1 MERQACLLDRRDRD
15 EQRKILVVED
25 EKKIARVLS
34 LELEYEG
41 YEVTVKETGIDGL
54 QALEEDSFDL
64 VLLDVMLPELS
75 GLEVL
80 RRVRK
85 TNTATPIILITARGS
100 VPDKVS
106 GLDLG
111 ANDYITKPFDI
122 EELLARIR
130 AQLRLNIHAQEEKK
144 TELSI
149 ADLTVNEKTREIQR
163 AGQMLELTP
172 REYDLLVH
180 LLNHQQQVL
189 TRDQLLTAVWG
200 FDYFGDTNVVDVYI
214 RYLRKKIDYPFEKQL
229 IHTVRG
235 VGYVMKG

>member
-1 MERQACLLDRRDRD
+1 MNKG
-15 EQRKILVVED
+15 KILVVED

-41 YEVTVKETGIDGL
+41 YEVTVQDTGMKGL
-54 QALEEDSFDL
+54 QALEEESFDL

-130 AQLRLNIHAQEEKK
+130 AQLRFNHNAQEEKEI
-144 TELSI
+144 ELSI

-163 AGQMLELTP
+163 GDQTLELTP

-180 LLNHQQQVL
+180 LLKHQQQVL

-214 RYLRKKIDYPFEKQL
+214 RYLRKNRLP
-229 IHTVRG
+229 V
-235 VGYVMKG
+235 

>member
-1 MERQACLLDRRDRD
+1 MNKG
-15 EQRKILVVED
+15 KILVVED

-41 YEVTVKETGIDGL
+41 YEVTVKETGMDGL
-54 QALEEDSFDL
+54 QALEEESFDL

-85 TNTATPIILITARGS
+85 TNTATPIMLITARDS

-130 AQLRLNIHAQEEKK
+130 AQLRLNINEQEEKE

-149 ADLTVNEKTREIQR
+149 ADLTVNEKTRDIQR

-180 LLNHQQQVL
+180 LLKHQQQVL

-214 RYLRKKIDYPFEKQL
+214 RYLRKKVDYPFEKQL

>member
-1 MERQACLLDRRDRD
+1 MNKG
-15 EQRKILVVED
+15 KILVVED

-41 YEVTVKETGIDGL
+41 YEVTVKETGMAGL

-130 AQLRLNIHAQEEKK
+130 AQLRLNIYAQEEKE

>member
-1 MERQACLLDRRDRD
+1 MNKG
-15 EQRKILVVED
+15 KILVVED

-41 YEVTVKETGIDGL
+41 YEVTVKETGMDGL

-130 AQLRLNIHAQEEKK
+130 AQLRLNIQAQEEKE

>member
-1 MERQACLLDRRDRD
+1 MNKG
-15 EQRKILVVED
+15 KILVVED

-41 YEVTVKETGIDGL
+41 YEVTVKETGMDGL
-54 QALEEDSFDL
+54 QSLEEDSFDL

-130 AQLRLNIHAQEEKK
+130 AQLRLNIQAQEEKE

>member
-1 MERQACLLDRRDRD
+1 MNKG
-15 EQRKILVVED
+15 KILVVED

-41 YEVTVKETGIDGL
+41 YEVTVKETGMDGL
-54 QALEEDSFDL
+54 QALEEESFDL
-64 VLLDVMLPELS
+64 VSLDVMLPELS

-111 ANDYITKPFDI
+111 ANDYITKPYDI

-130 AQLRLNIHAQEEKK
+130 ARLRLNIHAQEEKE

-149 ADLTVNEKTREIQR
+149 ADLTVNEKTRDIQR

-172 REYDLLVH
+172 REFDLLVH
-180 LLNHQQQVL
+180 LLKHQRQVL

-214 RYLRKKIDYPFEKQL
+214 RYLRKKVDYPFEKQL

>member
-1 MERQACLLDRRDRD
+1 MNKG
-15 EQRKILVVED
+15 KILVVED

-41 YEVTVKETGIDGL
+41 YEVTVKETGMDGL
-54 QALEEDSFDL
+54 QALEEESFDL

-130 AQLRLNIHAQEEKK
+130 AQLRLNIKAQEEKE

-149 ADLTVNEKTREIQR
+149 ADLTVNEKTRDIQR

-180 LLNHQQQVL
+180 LLKHQQQVL

-214 RYLRKKIDYPFEKQL
+214 RYLRKKVDYPFEKQL

>member
-1 MERQACLLDRRDRD
+1 M
-15 EQRKILVVED
+15 VED

-41 YEVTVKETGIDGL
+41 YEVTVQDTGMKGL
-54 QALEEDSFDL
+54 QALEEESFDL

-130 AQLRLNIHAQEEKK
+130 AQLRFNHNAQEEKEI
-144 TELSI
+144 ELSI

-163 AGQMLELTP
+163 GGQTLELTP

-180 LLNHQQQVL
+180 LLKHQQQVL

>member
-1 MERQACLLDRRDRD
+1 MNKG
-15 EQRKILVVED
+15 KILVVED

-41 YEVTVKETGIDGL
+41 YEVTVQDTGMKGL
-54 QALEEDSFDL
+54 QALEEESFDL

-130 AQLRLNIHAQEEKK
+130 AQLRFNHNAQEEKDI
-144 TELSI
+144 ELSI

-163 AGQMLELTP
+163 GGQTLELTP

-180 LLNHQQQVL
+180 LLKHQQQVL

-214 RYLRKKIDYPFEKQL
+214 RYLRKKSITRLKNN
-229 IHTVRG
+229 
-235 VGYVMKG
+235 

>member
-1 MERQACLLDRRDRD
+1 MNKG
-15 EQRKILVVED
+15 KILVVED

-41 YEVTVKETGIDGL
+41 YEVTVQDTGMKGL
-54 QALEEDSFDL
+54 QALEEESFDL

-130 AQLRLNIHAQEEKK
+130 AQLRFNHNAQEEKEI
-144 TELSI
+144 ELSI

-163 AGQMLELTP
+163 GDQTLELTP

-180 LLNHQQQVL
+180 LLKHQQQVL

-200 FDYFGDTNVVDVYI
+200 FDYFGDTNVVDV
-214 RYLRKKIDYPFEKQL
+214 
-229 IHTVRG
+229 
-235 VGYVMKG
+235 

>member
-1 MERQACLLDRRDRD
+1 MNKG
-15 EQRKILVVED
+15 KILVVED

-41 YEVTVKETGIDGL
+41 YEVTVKETGALGL
-54 QALEEDSFDL
+54 EALKEESFDL

-85 TNTATPIILITARGS
+85 TNNTTPIILITARGS

-122 EELLARIR
+122 EELFARIR
-130 AQLRLNIHAQEEKK
+130 AQLRFNIQTQEENEA
-144 TELSI
+144 ELSL
-149 ADLTVNEKTREIQR
+149 ADLRVNEKTREIKR
-163 AGQMLELTP
+163 GDHMLELTP

-180 LLNHQQQVL
+180 LLKHQQQVL

-200 FDYFGDTNVVDVYI
+200 FDYYGDTNVVDVYI
-214 RYLRKKIDYPFEKQL
+214 RYLRKKVDYPFEKQL

>member
-1 MERQACLLDRRDRD
+1 MNKG
-15 EQRKILVVED
+15 KILVVED

-41 YEVTVKETGIDGL
+41 YEVTVKETGMDGL
-54 QALEEDSFDL
+54 QALEEESFDL

-130 AQLRLNIHAQEEKK
+130 AQLRLNIHAQEEKE

-149 ADLTVNEKTREIQR
+149 ADLTVNEKTRDIQR

-180 LLNHQQQVL
+180 LLKHQQQVL

-214 RYLRKKIDYPFEKQL
+214 RYLRKKVDYPFEKQL

>member
-1 MERQACLLDRRDRD
+1 M
-15 EQRKILVVED
+15 IED
-25 EKKIARVLS
+25 EKKIARVIS

-41 YEVTVKETGIDGL
+41 YEVTMKDTGMKGL

-111 ANDYITKPFDI
+111 ANDYITKPFEI

-130 AQLRLNIHAQEEKK
+130 AQLRFHTSVQEENEA
-144 TELSI
+144 ELRL
-149 ADLTVNEKTREIQR
+149 ADLTVNEKTREIIR
-163 AGQMLELTP
+163 DGQMLELTP
-172 REYDLLVH
+172 REYDLLVY
-180 LLNHQQQVL
+180 LLKHQQQVL

-214 RYLRKKIDYPFEKQL
+214 RYLRKKVDYPFEKQL

>member
-1 MERQACLLDRRDRD
+1 MNKG
-15 EQRKILVVED
+15 KILVVED

-41 YEVTVKETGIDGL
+41 YGVTVQDTGMKGL
-54 QALEEDSFDL
+54 QALEEESFDL

-130 AQLRLNIHAQEEKK
+130 AQLRFNHNAQEEKEI
-144 TELSI
+144 ELSI

-163 AGQMLELTP
+163 GGQTLELTP

-180 LLNHQQQVL
+180 LLKHQQQVL

>member
-1 MERQACLLDRRDRD
+1 MNKG
-15 EQRKILVVED
+15 KILVVED

-41 YEVTVKETGIDGL
+41 YEVTVKETGMDGL

-111 ANDYITKPFDI
+111 ANDYITKPFEI

-130 AQLRLNIHAQEEKK
+130 AQLRLNIHAQEEKE

>member
-1 MERQACLLDRRDRD
+1 MNKG
-15 EQRKILVVED
+15 KILVVED

-41 YEVTVKETGIDGL
+41 YEVTVKDTGMDGL

-85 TNTATPIILITARGS
+85 TNSVTPIILITARGS

-130 AQLRLNIHAQEEKK
+130 AQLRLNIHAQEEKE

>member
-1 MERQACLLDRRDRD
+1 MNKG
-15 EQRKILVVED
+15 KILVVED

-41 YEVTVKETGIDGL
+41 YEVTVQDTGLKGL
-54 QALEEDSFDL
+54 QALEEESFDL

-130 AQLRLNIHAQEEKK
+130 AQLRFNHNAQEEKEI
-144 TELSI
+144 ELSI

-163 AGQMLELTP
+163 GGQTLELTP
-172 REYDLLVH
+172 REYDLLIH
-180 LLNHQQQVL
+180 LLKHQQQVL

>member
-1 MERQACLLDRRDRD
+1 MIKG
-15 EQRKILVVED
+15 KILVVED

-41 YEVTVKETGIDGL
+41 YDVTVKETGMEGL
-54 QALEEDSFDL
+54 KALEEQVYDL
-64 VLLDVMLPELS
+64 VLLDVMMPELS

-85 TNTATPIILITARGS
+85 TNTDTPIILITARDS

-130 AQLRLNIHAQEEKK
+130 AQLRLNIGKKQEDENE
-144 TELSI
+144 ELSLE
-149 ADLTVNEKTREIQR
+149 DLTVNEKTREIVR
-163 AGQMLELTP
+163 AGQSLELTP

-180 LLNHQQQVL
+180 LLKHQQQVL

-200 FDYFGDTNVVDVYI
+200 FDYYGDTNVVDVYI
-214 RYLRKKIDYPFEKQL
+214 RYLRKKVDYPFEKQF

>member
-1 MERQACLLDRRDRD
+1 MNKG
-15 EQRKILVVED
+15 KILVVED

-41 YEVTVKETGIDGL
+41 YEVTVKDTGMKGL
-54 QALEEDSFDL
+54 QALEKESFDL

-85 TNTATPIILITARGS
+85 TNLATPIILITARGS

-111 ANDYITKPFDI
+111 ANDYITKPFEI

-130 AQLRLNIHAQEEKK
+130 AQLRFQISKEEND
-144 TELSI
+144 TELSL

-163 AGQMLELTP
+163 GDQMIELTP

-180 LLNHQQQVL
+180 LLKHQQQVL

-214 RYLRKKIDYPFEKQL
+214 RYLRKKIDYPFEQQL

>member
-1 MERQACLLDRRDRD
+1 MNKG
-15 EQRKILVVED
+15 KILVVED

-41 YEVTVKETGIDGL
+41 YEVTVKETGMDGL
-54 QALEEDSFDL
+54 KALEEESFDL

-130 AQLRLNIHAQEEKK
+130 AQLRLNIHAQEEKE

-149 ADLTVNEKTREIQR
+149 ADLTVNEKTRDIQR
-163 AGQMLELTP
+163 TGQMLELTP
-172 REYDLLVH
+172 REFDLLVH
-180 LLNHQQQVL
+180 LLKHQQQVL

-214 RYLRKKIDYPFEKQL
+214 RYLRKKVDYPFEKQL

>member
-1 MERQACLLDRRDRD
+1 MNKG
-15 EQRKILVVED
+15 KILVIED

-41 YEVTVKETGIDGL
+41 YEVTVKDTGMNGL

-130 AQLRLNIHAQEEKK
+130 AQLRFNINAQEEKE

-149 ADLTVNEKTREIQR
+149 ADLTVNEKTRDIQR
-163 AGQMLELTP
+163 GGQMLELTP

-180 LLNHQQQVL
+180 LLKHQQQVL

-214 RYLRKKIDYPFEKQL
+214 RYLRKKVDYPFEKQL

>member
-1 MERQACLLDRRDRD
+1 MNKG
-15 EQRKILVVED
+15 KILVVED

-41 YEVTVKETGIDGL
+41 YEVTVKETGMAGL

-130 AQLRLNIHAQEEKK
+130 AQLRLNIHAQEEKE

-163 AGQMLELTP
+163 GGQMLELTP

>member
-1 MERQACLLDRRDRD
+1 MNKG
-15 EQRKILVVED
+15 KILVVED

-41 YEVTVKETGIDGL
+41 YEVTVKETGMDGL
-54 QALEEDSFDL
+54 QALEEESFDL

-130 AQLRLNIHAQEEKK
+130 AQLRLNIQAQEEKE

-149 ADLTVNEKTREIQR
+149 ADLTVNEKTREIKR

-180 LLNHQQQVL
+180 FLNHQQQVL

>member
-1 MERQACLLDRRDRD
+1 MNKG
-15 EQRKILVVED
+15 KILVVED

-130 AQLRLNIHAQEEKK
+130 AQLRLNIQSQEEKE

>member
-1 MERQACLLDRRDRD
+1 MNKG
-15 EQRKILVVED
+15 KILVVED

-41 YEVTVKETGIDGL
+41 YEVTVKETGMDGL
-54 QALEEDSFDL
+54 KALEEESFDL

-130 AQLRLNIHAQEEKK
+130 AQLRLNIHAQEEKE

-149 ADLTVNEKTREIQR
+149 ADLTVNEKTRDIQR

-172 REYDLLVH
+172 REFDLLVH
-180 LLNHQQQVL
+180 LLKHQQQVL

-214 RYLRKKIDYPFEKQL
+214 RYLRKKVDYPFEKQL

>member
-1 MERQACLLDRRDRD
+1 MNKG
-15 EQRKILVVED
+15 KILVVED

-41 YEVTVKETGIDGL
+41 YEVKVKDTGMSGL
-54 QALEEDSFDL
+54 QALEEESFDL

-130 AQLRLNIHAQEEKK
+130 AQLRLNIKAQEEKE

-149 ADLTVNEKTREIQR
+149 ADLTVNEKTRDIQR

-180 LLNHQQQVL
+180 LLKHQQQVL

-214 RYLRKKIDYPFEKQL
+214 RYLRKKVDYPFEKQL

>member
-1 MERQACLLDRRDRD
+1 MNKG
-15 EQRKILVVED
+15 KILVVED

-41 YEVTVKETGIDGL
+41 YEVTVKETGMAGL

-130 AQLRLNIHAQEEKK
+130 AQLRLNIHAQEEKE

-163 AGQMLELTP
+163 GGQLLELTP